1 MLQLVTAVIQPHRL
15 ETVKDA
21 LAEAGAAGMT
31 VTEASGFGRQGSHT
45 ETYRGAEYEVDFIP
59 KVKIEV
65 LCTDGDADRFIDT
78 IASAAGS
85 GGIGDGKIW
94 ATPVQSAVRI
104 RTGER
109 GLEAV

>member
-1 MLQLVTAVIQPHRL
+1 MLQLVTAIIQPHRL

-21 LAEAGAAGMT
+21 LTESGVAGMT

-59 KVKIEV
+59 KMKIEV
-65 LCTDGDADRFIDT
+65 LCTDDDADRIIDT

-94 ATPVQSAVRI
+94 STAVGNAVRI